1 MKEDESLLLP
11 PYNIPYRLK
20 VLALLN
26 DRRITALLEPYQLT
40 PMQYGVLCCLWRED
54 GITTTEISETLRA
67 LGGTLTVV
75 LDGLESRDLAV
86 RRKDIVDKRLS
97 RIFLTEKARNLEAVI
112 VPAVVNLQNKMFAFL
127 TREEVSI
134 LSSILDKLLLVP
146 YTE

>member
-1 MKEDESLLLP
+1 M
-11 PYNIPYRLK
+11 
-20 VLALLN
+20 
-26 DRRITALLEPYQLT
+26 
-40 PMQYGVLCCLWRED
+40 
-54 GITTTEISETLRA
+54 
-67 LGGTLTVV
+67 V

-86 RRKDIVDKRLS
+86 RRTDIVDKRLS

>member
-1 MKEDESLLLP
+1 
-11 PYNIPYRLK
+11 
-20 VLALLN
+20 
-26 DRRITALLEPYQLT
+26 
-40 PMQYGVLCCLWRED
+40 MQYGVLCCLWRED